1 MEENIK
7 FKDMI
12 ELIYQAE
19 EKILDDKIK
28 QVNKKV
34 KDKIKDIDM
43 EKLLDGTAKT
53 NELTKA
59 LEQIEENYSIKI
71 AEYNKEFYKQGF
83 IDGVNLMINC
93 LKM

>member
-1 MEENIK
+1 MEDNIK
-7 FKDMI
+7 CKDII

-19 EKILDDKIK
+19 ERRLDEKIK

-34 KDKIKDIDM
+34 KDKIKDINV
-43 EKLLDGTAKT
+43 EKFLKEVSDTSEVTK
-53 NELTKA
+53 ELEK
-59 LEQIEENYSIKI
+59 IEENYSIKI

-93 LKM
+93 FKT